1 MKVEKMRIVK
11 FVVVVF
17 FSFLFAGCTVPMGK
31 TVGELD
37 STYAG
42 QQLVVYR
49 PLDKGGLYFP
59 GVLNG
64 KEIKSSLTAGSVVV
78 EPLPQGA
85 NNFTVVLPALQP
97 GSAVKAN
104 VLAFDAKPNERKF
117 VRARLVS
124 FEEPA
129 VLTLLLGPGIGTWTF
144 TVEEVDPVTAA
155 DEIRNLKFAN

>member
-1 MKVEKMRIVK
+1 MRMLKLLAVC
-11 FVVVVF
+11 

-31 TVGELD
+31 TVGELN

-59 GVLNG
+59 GVLNS

-85 NNFTVVLPALQP
+85 NNFTVILPALQP

-104 VLAFDAKPNERKF
+104 TLAF
-117 VRARLVS
+117 
-124 FEEPA
+124 
-129 VLTLLLGPGIGTWTF
+129 
-144 TVEEVDPVTAA
+144 
-155 DEIRNLKFAN
+155 